1 MVDELFDYPAY
12 LSAKKSIDDRS
23 LNRQVWSTMCH
34 WLEYRQT
41 QKPGIKLLEIGAGIG
56 TMIERI
62 ADEAIVK
69 DFHYTAIE
77 QEPGFRDY
85 ALQRLSESQEYTLI
99 SKDQLWQLT
108 TPNTTITIDW
118 LSGDALDINQIV
130 KETDFDL
137 VLSHAVIDLLPVPLF
152 LPDLFKQLEPD
163 GGYYFSLNF
172 SGKTEFRPVHPDDE
186 TIYDAYHKDMDDRF
200 NNIDWLP
207 SRTGEILGEWLIEQ
221 GHTVL
226 ATGPS
231 DWRLA
236 SRDNEDD
243 ILFLENMLQT
253 IEKAL
258 QGLPCLE
265 SWLIERRRQ
274 LASKELSFTASN
286 IDYFGLI

>member
-34 WLEYRQT
+34 WLQKRQT
-41 QKPGIKLLEIGAGIG
+41 QKHEIKILEIGAGIG

-62 ADEAIVK
+62 TDQSIVK
-69 DFHYTAIE
+69 DCFYTAIE
-77 QEPGFRDY
+77 QEPGFKDY
-85 ALQRLSESQEYTLI
+85 ALQRLSESPEYTLI
-99 SKDQLWQLT
+99 NKGQLWQLT
-108 TPNTTITIDW
+108 TSNTTITIDW
-118 LSGDALDINQIV
+118 LSGDGLDINRIV
-130 KETDFDL
+130 NETDFDL
-137 VLSHAVIDLLPVPLF
+137 VLGHAVIDLLPVPKF
-152 LPDLFKQLEPD
+152 LPDLFKHLEPD

-172 SGKTEFRPVHPDDE
+172 SGKTEFRPAHIDDE
-186 TIYDAYHKDMDDRF
+186 TIYNAYHKDMDKRF
-200 NNIDWLP
+200 NNIDWLA

-221 GHTVL
+221 GHNVL

-231 DWRLA
+231 DWRLT
-236 SRDNEDD
+236 SRDNGDD
-243 ILFLENMLQT
+243 ILFLENILQT

-265 SWLIERRRQ
+265 SWLTERQRQ